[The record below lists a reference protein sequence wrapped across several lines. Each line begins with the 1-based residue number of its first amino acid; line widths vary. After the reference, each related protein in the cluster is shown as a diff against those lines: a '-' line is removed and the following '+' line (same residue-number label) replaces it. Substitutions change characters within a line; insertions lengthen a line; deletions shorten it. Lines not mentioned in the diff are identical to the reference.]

1 MAISVLVGTQWGDEG
16 KGKIIDVMTEN
27 ADLVVRF
34 QGGNNAGHTVE
45 IGKEKYVLHL
55 IPSGIFRPPAR
66 CVIGNGVVVDPL
78 ALEKEIRD
86 LQQRGIEVTPE
97 RLMVS
102 DRAHL
107 IMPYHRLADALHEA
121 SRAPGKKIGTTQRG
135 IGPAYADKVS
145 RIGIRA
151 LEMLDPARLERRF
164 REQAVAYH
172 DLLANAGLPPLDVDA
187 ETVRLLAAAAFLAPY
202 VTDTALVVNRYARE
216 DRSILFEGA
225 QGMWLDVDYG
235 TYPYVTSS
243 NTVAAGAS
251 TGSGLS
257 PKYINEIVGVVK
269 AYATR
274 VGEGPFPTEL
284 DNDEGEELRRIGREF
299 GATTGRPRRCGWFD
313 AVSAR
318 YSCMVNGV
326 DILAVTKLDV
336 LDTLAE
342 IKVCIAYEIDGVRT
356 ETMPADTEAIARAVP
371 VYTSFPGWQAPTT
384 AARSFAELPA
394 AAQDYLSKIAALVDA
409 EIGIISVGPN
419 RSQTFYV

>member
-1 MAISVLVGTQWGDEG
+1 MAITVLIGTQWGDEG
-16 KGKIIDVMTEN
+16 KGKIIDVLTEN
-27 ADLVVRF
+27 AELVVRF

-45 IGKEKYVLHL
+45 IGTEKYVLHL
-55 IPSGIFRPPAR
+55 VPSGIFRPQAQ

-86 LQQRGIEVTPE
+86 LQQRGIVVDPT
-97 RLMVS
+97 RLHVS

-107 IMPYHRLADALHEA
+107 ILPYHRLADTLSEA
-121 SRAPGKKIGTTQRG
+121 KRAPGRKIGTTQRG
-135 IGPAYADKVS
+135 IGPAYADKVA

-164 REQAVAYH
+164 REQAVHYH
-172 DLLANAGLPPLDVDA
+172 DQLAAAGLPPLDVDA
-187 ETVRLLAAAAFLAPY
+187 ETGRLLAAAAFLAPY
-202 VTDTALVVNRYARE
+202 VTDTALLVNQYARE
-216 DRSILFEGA
+216 DRTILFEGA

-243 NTVAAGAS
+243 NTVAAGAC

-284 DNDEGEELRRIGREF
+284 DNAEGEELRRIGREF

-326 DILAVTKLDV
+326 DLLAVTKLDV

-342 IKVCIAYEIDGVRT
+342 IKVCIAYEIDGQRT
-356 ETMPADTEAIARAVP
+356 EVIPADTEAIARAVP
-371 VYTSFPGWQAPTT
+371 IYETLPGWQSPTT
-384 AARSFAELPA
+384 EARAFVDLPD
-394 AAQDYLSKIAALVDA
+394 AAQAYLRHLAALVGA
-409 EIGIISVGPN
+409 EIGMISVGPN
-419 RSQTFYV
+419 RDQTFYV